1 MPKISEKR
9 LKNVFRLLEDSKV
22 FTLDKL
28 VSFLSCS
35 TPTARLK
42 LKQWKAYTSYNK
54 NSRYYAMP
62 TVARF
67 DENGIWYWENIF
79 FSKYGN
85 LKKTVIHLIN
95 NSSSGLSGKEIGDL
109 VRLPVRSFLHHFRNL
124 SGIQR
129 EKREGVYIY
138 FSEDSDRYKQQL
150 QSRLTRLE
158 PPDKLFT
165 DADAV
170 VILTALIKHHDI
182 GMEDIMALP
191 EVRARKFS
199 PDVIGDFMDR
209 HGLFKKKP
217 ITKH

>member
-9 LKNVFRLLEDSKV
+9 LKDVFGFLEDIKV
-22 FTLDKL
+22 FTLAKL
-28 VSFLSCS
+28 VSLLSCS

-62 TVARF
+62 RVTRF
-67 DENGIWYWENIF
+67 DENGLWHYENIF

-85 LKKTVIHLIN
+85 LRNTVIHLIN
-95 NSSSGLSGKEIGDL
+95 NSASGLSGKEIGDR
-109 VRLPVRSFLHHFRNL
+109 VRLPVRSFLHHYRNL
-124 SGIQR
+124 AGIQR

-138 FSEDSDRYKQQL
+138 FSDDPDRYKEQL
-150 QSRLTRLE
+150 QSRLNRLE
-158 PPDKLFT
+158 APDKLFT
-165 DADAV
+165 DADAI

-182 GMEDIMALP
+182 GMEDIMALA

-199 PDVIGDFMDR
+199 PAVIGDFLDR
-209 HGLFKKKP
+209 HGLLKKTLTIKR
-217 ITKH
+217 

>member
-9 LKNVFRLLEDSKV
+9 LKDVFRFLEDSKV
-22 FTLDKL
+22 FTLDKVL
-28 VSFLSCS
+28 SLLSCS

-62 TVARF
+62 TVACF
-67 DENGIWYWENIF
+67 DKNGMWHYENIF

-85 LKKTVIHLIN
+85 LRNTVIHLIN

-124 SGIQR
+124 AGIQR

-138 FSEDSDRYKQQL
+138 FSEDPDRYKQQL
-150 QSRLTRLE
+150 QGRLNRLE

-165 DADAV
+165 DADSV

-191 EVRARKFS
+191 EVQARKFS
-199 PDVIGDFMDR
+199 PAVIGDFMDR
-209 HGLFKKKP
+209 HGLLKKTP
-217 ITKH
+217 ITKR

>member
-1 MPKISEKR
+1 MPKIGEKR
-9 LKNVFRLLEDSKV
+9 LKDVFRFLEDIKV

-28 VSFLSCS
+28 VSLLSCS

-67 DENGIWYWENIF
+67 DENGMWHYENIF

-85 LKKTVIHLIN
+85 LRNTVIHLIN
-95 NSSSGLSGKEIGDL
+95 NSSSGLSGREIGDL

-124 SGIQR
+124 AGIQR

-138 FSEDSDRYKQQL
+138 FSEGPDRYKQQL
-150 QSRLTRLE
+150 QSRLNRLE

-170 VILTALIKHHDI
+170 LILRALIKHHDI
-182 GMEDIMALP
+182 GTEDIMALP
-191 EVRARKFS
+191 EVRERKVS
-199 PDVIGDFMDR
+199 PAVIGDFMDR
-209 HGLFKKKP
+209 HGLLKKTP
-217 ITKH
+217 TTKR

>member
-1 MPKISEKR
+1 MPKINEKR
-9 LKNVFRLLEDSKV
+9 LKDVFRFLEDIKV

-28 VSFLSCS
+28 VSLLSCS

-67 DENGIWYWENIF
+67 DENGLWHYENIF

-85 LKKTVIHLIN
+85 LRNTVIHLIN

-109 VRLPVRSFLHHFRNL
+109 VRLPVRSFLHHFRNIA
-124 SGIQR
+124 GIQR
-129 EKREGVYIY
+129 KKKEGVYIY
-138 FSEDSDRYKQQL
+138 FSDDPERYKQQL
-150 QSRLTRLE
+150 QDRLSRPGPT
-158 PPDKLFT
+158 DKLFT

-170 VILTALIKHHDI
+170 LILRALIKHHDT

-191 EVRARKFS
+191 EVRERKFS
-199 PDVIGDFMDR
+199 PAVIGDFMDR
-209 HGLFKKKP
+209 HGLLKKTP
-217 ITKH
+217 TTRR

>member
-9 LKNVFRLLEDSKV
+9 LNDVFRFLEDIKV

-28 VSFLSCS
+28 VSLLSCS
-35 TPTARLK
+35 TPTARSK

-54 NSRYYAMP
+54 NSRYYAMA
-62 TVARF
+62 TVACF
-67 DENGIWYWENIF
+67 DENGMWHYENIF

-85 LKKTVIHLIN
+85 LKNTVIHLIK

-109 VRLPVRSFLHHFRNL
+109 VRLPVRSFLHHFRNIA
-124 SGIQR
+124 GIQR

-138 FSEDSDRYKQQL
+138 FSENPDRYKQQL
-150 QSRLTRLE
+150 QGRLNRLG

-165 DADAV
+165 DADSV

-182 GMEDIMALP
+182 GIEDIMALP
-191 EVRARKFS
+191 EVRERKFS
-199 PDVIGDFMDR
+199 PAVIGDFMDR
-209 HGLFKKKP
+209 HGLLKKTP
-217 ITKH
+217 ITKR

>member
-9 LKNVFRLLEDSKV
+9 LKDVFRFLEDSKV

-28 VSFLSCS
+28 LSVLSCS

-62 TVARF
+62 SVACF
-67 DENGIWYWENIF
+67 DENGMWHYENIF

-85 LKKTVIHLIN
+85 LRNTVIHLIN
-95 NSSSGLSGKEIGDL
+95 NSSSGLNGKEIGDL
-109 VRLPVRSFLHHFRNL
+109 VRLPVRSFLHHFRNIA
-124 SGIQR
+124 GIQR

-138 FSEDSDRYKQQL
+138 FSEDPDRYKQQL
-150 QSRLTRLE
+150 QGRLNRLE
-158 PPDKLFT
+158 PADKLFT

-170 VILTALIKHHDI
+170 LILRALIKHHDI

-191 EVRARKFS
+191 EVQARKFS
-199 PDVIGDFMDR
+199 PAVIGDFMDR
-209 HGLFKKKP
+209 HGLLKKTP

>member
-1 MPKISEKR
+1 MPKISEKK
-9 LKNVFRLLEDSKV
+9 LKDVFRFLEGIKV

-28 VSFLSCS
+28 VSLLSCS
-35 TPTARLK
+35 TPTARSK

-62 TVARF
+62 TVACF
-67 DENGIWYWENIF
+67 DENGLWHYENIF

-85 LKKTVIHLIN
+85 LRNTVIHLIN
-95 NSSSGLSGKEIGDL
+95 TSSSGLSGKEIGDL

-138 FSEDSDRYKQQL
+138 FSDDPHRYKQQIEG
-150 QSRLTRLE
+150 RLLGLE
-158 PPDKLFT
+158 AGDKLFT
-165 DADAV
+165 DTDAV
-170 VILTALIKHHDI
+170 LILTALIKHHDI
-182 GMEDIMALP
+182 DMEDIMSLP

-199 PDVIGDFMDR
+199 PAVIGDFMDR
-209 HGLFKKKP
+209 HGLLKKTP
-217 ITKH
+217 TTKR